1 MAGLRKAS
9 AYSKKWVRPFTRKS
23 GTKSKSYIKTVPPN
37 KIVKFNMG
45 EQKAY
50 QQGKHKFA
58 VSFIATERAQVRD
71 NALEAARLL
80 LNKVLDGKIQG
91 QYYFSVKVFPHH
103 ILRENKT
110 AAGAGADRLSSG
122 MKHSFGVN
130 IGRAAIVNPGGV
142 LFFISAQN
150 ERAARV
156 ARSVLNSVRTKIP
169 CRGRVIME
177 KIGK

>member
-1 MAGLRKAS
+1 MVGLRKAS
-9 AYSKKWVRPFTRKS
+9 AYSKKIARPFTRKS

-45 EQKAY
+45 DQKAY
-50 QQGKHKFA
+50 RDGKHKFE
-58 VSFIATERAQVRD
+58 VKFIATEKAQVRD

-80 LNKVLDGKIQG
+80 MNKVLDRKIQG
-91 QYYFSVKVFPHH
+91 QYYFAVKIFPHH

-122 MKHSFGVN
+122 MKHSFGIN
-130 IGRAAIVNPGGV
+130 IGRAAIVHPGQV
-142 LFFISAQN
+142 MFFVSALN
-150 ERAARV
+150 DKAARE
-156 ARSVLNSVRTKIP
+156 AREVLNSVKPKIP